1 MSLHMK
7 HIFLLAL
14 LLLVTSCMKEIDL
27 EHLRPEPKLVLNC
40 VIIQD
45 KPIIASLS
53 RTWFYTEGGV
63 NLLMENADVKLYVN
77 DRFVEQL
84 SFNLNA
90 YNYNTFGGYV
100 ATYIPVV
107 GDKIRIEAEMDGY
120 KPVVAE
126 DVIPGPPTL
135 LNFAVENYYNQN
147 PYYSYFQERLKVT
160 FRDDPSAGN
169 CYLIRFTRG
178 YPEYDYVGDDWEK
191 TKVYKGSYKWYSQY
205 VDFASEPIFANK
217 ITILD
222 KVMGN
227 DWLSGGQGRPFSDEL
242 FNGKEYTMK
251 LDNGYSYSSES
262 SEPIMPDSMRVYLY
276 AISESYYK
284 YMLALASLN
293 DGSLNNDLAD
303 IGLAE
308 PVRVFNNIEGGVGIL
323 GTACVDSLTVA
334 IPNKVLPDND

>member
-1 MSLHMK
+1 MSMHMK

-100 ATYIPVV
+100 ATYVPVV

-178 YPEYDYVGDDWEK
+178 YPEYDYVGTTGRK
-191 TKVYKGSYKWYSQY
+191 RRFTRGLINGIRSML
-205 VDFASEPIFANK
+205 
-217 ITILD
+217 ILLLNRYLQI
-222 KVMGN
+222 K
-227 DWLSGGQGRPFSDEL
+227 LL
-242 FNGKEYTMK
+242 FWIK
-251 LDNGYSYSSES
+251 
-262 SEPIMPDSMRVYLY
+262 
-276 AISESYYK
+276 
-284 YMLALASLN
+284 
-293 DGSLNNDLAD
+293 
-303 IGLAE
+303 
-308 PVRVFNNIEGGVGIL
+308 
-323 GTACVDSLTVA
+323 
-334 IPNKVLPDND
+334 

>member
-1 MSLHMK
+1 MSMHMK

-147 PYYSYFQERLKVT
+147 PYYSYFH
-160 FRDDPSAGN
+160 
-169 CYLIRFTRG
+169 
-178 YPEYDYVGDDWEK
+178 
-191 TKVYKGSYKWYSQY
+191 
-205 VDFASEPIFANK
+205 
-217 ITILD
+217 
-222 KVMGN
+222 
-227 DWLSGGQGRPFSDEL
+227 
-242 FNGKEYTMK
+242 
-251 LDNGYSYSSES
+251 
-262 SEPIMPDSMRVYLY
+262 
-276 AISESYYK
+276 
-284 YMLALASLN
+284 
-293 DGSLNNDLAD
+293 
-303 IGLAE
+303 
-308 PVRVFNNIEGGVGIL
+308 
-323 GTACVDSLTVA
+323 
-334 IPNKVLPDND
+334 

>member
-1 MSLHMK
+1 MSMHMK

-100 ATYIPVV
+100 ATYVPVV
-107 GDKIRIEAEMDGY
+107 GDKIRIEAKMDGY
-120 KPVVAE
+120 KPVMAE

-178 YPEYDYVGDDWEK
+178 YPE
-191 TKVYKGSYKWYSQY
+191 Y

-284 YMLALASLN
+284 YMLALASLQ
-293 DGSLNNDLAD
+293 DESLNNDLAD